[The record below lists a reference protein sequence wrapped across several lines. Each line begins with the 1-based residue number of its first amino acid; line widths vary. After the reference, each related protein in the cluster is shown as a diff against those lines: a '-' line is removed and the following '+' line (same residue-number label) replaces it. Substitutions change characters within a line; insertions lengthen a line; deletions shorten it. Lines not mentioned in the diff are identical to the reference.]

1 MWTDS
6 EKNSGKRFT
15 SHELQYIAEKLTAT
29 RYITLLLQKQMY
41 YKRKNCGAE
50 KAWDVILRHTFES
63 LISLHVA
70 LASTAYSYLSMHN
83 VLHLEEFLRG
93 T

>member
-1 MWTDS
+1 
-6 EKNSGKRFT
+6 
-15 SHELQYIAEKLTAT
+15 
-29 RYITLLLQKQMY
+29 MY